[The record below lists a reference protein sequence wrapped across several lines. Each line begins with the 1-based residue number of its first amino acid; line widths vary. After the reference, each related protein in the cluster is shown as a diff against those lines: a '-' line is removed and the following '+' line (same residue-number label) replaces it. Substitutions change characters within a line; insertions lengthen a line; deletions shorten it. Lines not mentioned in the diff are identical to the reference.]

1 LRKLLKTTIISIV
14 LQKIYQIIRT
24 ARPRQWLKNASI
36 FAAPILAGRLFIGD
50 TFMLSF
56 KAFIA
61 FCAISS
67 GAYFLNDIVDAP
79 RDRLH
84 PIKKNRP
91 IASGKLSVPLAALVS
106 LLLISGSI
114 IYSFLNLDDYFSM
127 LLVFYILL
135 QLAYSFYFRNVI
147 ILDSLIVASGFVI
160 RVFAGGFASRTS
172 VSSWLVLTTIGIS
185 MLLAFGKRRS
195 EKTILA
201 KVLGS
206 IEDVETRKTLR
217 HYPDTL
223 LDSMISMSAS
233 YTILTYSL
241 FTFMTSP
248 SGVSS
253 RISTFL
259 PSVLKSPKLM
269 MLTIPI
275 VIYGVAR
282 YLYVIYEKEE
292 GESPERA
299 LLSDK
304 PLLLAVTLWG
314 LLIMTIIFL
323 LPEIG

>member
-1 LRKLLKTTIISIV
+1 MRKTSKTTIISIV
-14 LQKIYQIIRT
+14 FQQIYQIIRT
-24 ARPRQWLKNASI
+24 ARPRQWLKNLSV
-36 FAAPILAGRLFIGD
+36 FAAPVLAGRLFIGD
-50 TFMLSF
+50 TFNLSF

-61 FCAISS
+61 FCAMSS

-106 LLLISGSI
+106 LMLISGSI
-114 IYSFLNLDDYFSM
+114 IYSFSHLDDYFSM
-127 LLVFYILL
+127 ILVFYILL
-135 QLAYSFYFRNVI
+135 QLGYSFYFRNVI

-172 VSSWLVLTTIGIS
+172 VSSWLALTTIGIS
-185 MLLAFGKRRS
+185 MLMAFGKRRS

-201 KVLGS
+201 KILGTM
-206 IEDVETRKTLR
+206 EDVETRKTLR
-217 HYPDTL
+217 HYPDAL

-241 FTFMTSP
+241 FTFMSSP
-248 SGVSS
+248 VGVGSK
-253 RISTFL
+253 ISTFL
-259 PSVLKSPKLM
+259 PSVLKNPKLM

-304 PLLLAVTLWG
+304 PLLTTVVLWG
-314 LLIMTIIFL
+314 MITMMIIFF
-323 LPEIG
+323 LPELG